1 MRVTFVTRFIVIFIL
16 TFILS
21 NVGINIFHFVN
32 LRISDQ

>member
-1 MRVTFVTRFIVIFIL
+1 MRVTFVTRFIV
-16 TFILS
+16 TFILL